1 MRYHSTRSLTPTF
14 TFLEAVE
21 LGLAPDGGLF
31 VPESL
36 PTLTFSDL
44 QAMKGL
50 SYRDLCFRLLRPF
63 IPASDLFDVQLKSL
77 IAKAYSSYDDDIIK
91 VREVQGVV
99 VAELFHGKTMSFKD
113 LALGLLGEIVELM
126 GSRRDKHYN
135 VVVATSGDT
144 GSAAMAA
151 LAGKT
156 NADVYVLYPHN
167 GISPI
172 QELQMTA
179 QSAPNL
185 HTLPI
190 HGSFDDCQSLVKSLF
205 ASQSIPCLTAMNSI
219 NIARVLAQMVYYFFL
234 YFKCTEKLE
243 EVAFAVPTGNFGN
256 VLAGWYAKKMGL
268 PIVRLMVA
276 TNENDVLHT
285 FFQSGVYK
293 RLPSVIPTI
302 SPSMDIQV
310 ASNFERYL
318 YYVTNSCEEVTQ
330 LMGKLQS
337 EGQFQVSE
345 EVLRKCQADFLSAT
359 VDQTRTKAVIREI
372 YQSEGYIL
380 DPHSAI
386 AFASAQFLTKPVIS
400 LATAHYGKF
409 IEAVR
414 EATGEELP
422 LPERLAGL
430 KGQALSPAVLPNRLE
445 DVERAILGGKKRK
458 TAGSWQ
464 LVTLGFAVLGVAWLA
479 YRRWKRSAK

>member
-1 MRYHSTRSLTPTF
+1 MRYHSTRSLTPTYS
-14 TFLEAVE
+14 FLDAVE
-21 LGLAPDGGLF
+21 LGLAPDGGLL
-31 VPESL
+31 VPESI

-44 QAMKGL
+44 QAMRGL
-50 SYRDLCFRLLRPF
+50 SYRDLCFRLLRMF
-63 IPASDLFDVQLKSL
+63 IPAKDLFDVQLKSL
-77 IAKAYSSYDDDIIK
+77 IGKAYSSYDDDIIK
-91 VREVQGVV
+91 VKEVQGIM

-113 LALGLLGEIVELM
+113 LALGLLGEVMELM
-126 GSRRDKHYN
+126 GSRNDKHYN

-151 LAGKT
+151 LAGKN

-167 GISPI
+167 CISPI
-172 QELQMTA
+172 QELQMTS

-185 HTLPI
+185 HCVPI

-205 ASQSIPCLTAMNSI
+205 ASHSIPSLTAMNSI
-219 NIARVLAQMVYYFFL
+219 NIARVLFQMVYYFFL

-268 PIVRLMVA
+268 PIVRLVVA

-285 FFQSGVYK
+285 FFQTGLYK
-293 RLPSVIPTI
+293 RLPHVIPTI
-302 SPSMDIQV
+302 SPSMDIQI

-318 YYVTNSCEEVTQ
+318 YYATNSCEEVSQ
-330 LMGKLQS
+330 LMDKLRS

-345 EVLRKCQADFLSAT
+345 EVLRKCQADFLSTT

-380 DPHSAI
+380 DPHSAV
-386 AFASAQFLTKPVIS
+386 AFASTQYITKPVIS

-414 EATGEELP
+414 EATGEAVP
-422 LPERLAGL
+422 VPERLAGL
-430 KGQALSPAVLPNRLE
+430 KGPAQGVRVLPNRLE
-445 DVERAILGGKKRK
+445 DVERFILGEKKRK
-458 TAGSWQ
+458 AAGSWP
-464 LVTLGFAVLGVAWLA
+464 LVTLGLVVVGVAWLA